1 MQGFFHD
8 LSAVITVI
16 PAENIKPVVVKQ
28 VDIDKKARSH
38 IGVFGQRIVGNSRT
52 RADSKPLNLDG
63 VL

>member
-8 LSAVITVI
+8 LSAVIAVVT
-16 PAENIKPVVVKQ
+16 AENIEAVVVKQ

-38 IGVFGQRIVGNSRT
+38 IGVFGQRIVGNART
-52 RADSKPLNLDG
+52 GADSKPLNLDG